1 MKIENEYIASLHP
14 SVREVLDKTDDERIE
29 FLFDDKWIPYP
40 AANVILDR
48 MERLLKLPKKLR
60 MPGMLIVGE
69 TNNGKSSIAEYFCRI
84 HTPIDQEEA
93 IQYPVINVLAPDGP
107 DLNGLYG
114 EILYQMMAPYPSSA
128 KTAKKEELV
137 RYYFDR
143 LGVRML
149 IIDEIHHLLS
159 GPIVKQKQFMNGV
172 KNLSNHLRIPIVLAG
187 TKDALRATSTDPQIS
202 NRFTP
207 VFLPKWKVDQDYVS
221 LLASI
226 ETLLPL
232 KKPSGLASNKQI
244 ALEIFNRTGGNIG
257 EVLNLIYLATESAIR
272 RGIERV
278 TMDEIKGCGYVSPS
292 EK

>member
-1 MKIENEYIASLHP
+1 MKIESEYIASLHP
-14 SVREVLDKTDDERIE
+14 TVREVLDKSDDERIE
-29 FLFDDKWIPYP
+29 FLYDDKWIPYP
-40 AANVILDR
+40 AANVILER

-128 KTAKKEELV
+128 RTAKKEELV

-257 EVLNLIYLATESAIR
+257 EVLNLIYLAAEFAIR
-272 RGIERV
+272 SGSERIA
-278 TMDEIKGCGYVSPS
+278 MDEIKGCGYVPS
-292 EK
+292 SDK